1 MKIIIA
7 PDSFKEN
14 LSALEVAKLIEKGIR
29 RVYPKAKIVKVP
41 MADGGEG
48 TVQSLV
54 DATKGKMIKKEVTG
68 PLGKKVKAS
77 YGILGDNL
85 PRQVG
90 GKTAIIEMAS
100 ASGLPLVPKKRRNPL
115 ITTTYGTGELI
126 KAALDRG
133 CRKIIVGIGGS
144 ATVDGG
150 AGMTQ
155 ALGVRLLDR
164 KGRKIGFG
172 GGALGNLEKIDVSKL
187 DKRIKKTEVLVASD
201 VDNPLTGPKGAA
213 RVYAPQKGATPSM
226 VKRLEKNLKRYASI
240 IKRDLKKD
248 IKDIPGTGAAGGL
261 GAGLVAF
268 LNAKIRL
275 GVDIVIET
283 VKLEKYLKDANL
295 VITGEGKMDAQTIY
309 GKTPIGVAK
318 IAKRYNIPVVAIV
331 GEVGEGIEK
340 VYKHGIDG
348 IMTTTPYP
356 MTHSQA
362 MKKSSHLIP
371 DASEQ
376 LMKLLRIKVD

>member
-1 MKIIIA
+1 MKIVIA
-7 PDSFKEN
+7 PDSFKGN
-14 LSALEVAKLIEKGIR
+14 LSALEVANLIEKGIR

-54 DATKGKMIKKEVTG
+54 DATKGRIIKREVTG
-68 PLGKKVKAS
+68 PLGKKIKAS

-85 PRQVG
+85 PTGRQ
-90 GKTAIIEMAS
+90 GKTAVIEMAS

-115 ITTTYGTGELI
+115 LTTTYGTGELI
-126 KAALDRG
+126 KGALDRG
-133 CRKIIVGIGGS
+133 CRRIIVGIGGS

-150 AGMTQ
+150 AGMAQ
-155 ALGVRLLDR
+155 ALGVRLLDK
-164 KGRKIGFG
+164 KGRGIGFG
-172 GGALGNLEKIDVSKL
+172 GGALGNLERIDISKM
-187 DKRIKKTEVLVASD
+187 DERIKKTEVLVASD

-226 VKRLEKNLKRYASI
+226 VKKLEKNLQRYASI

-248 IKDIPGTGAAGGL
+248 IKNIPGTGAAGGL
-261 GAGLVAF
+261 GGGLIAF
-268 LNAKIRL
+268 LDAKIRL
-275 GVDIVIET
+275 GVNIVIET
-283 VKLEKYLKDANL
+283 VGLERHLKDADL
-295 VITGEGKMDAQTIY
+295 VITGEGKMDSQTIY

-318 IAKRYNIPVVAIV
+318 LAKKYNIPVVAIV
-331 GEVGEGIEK
+331 GEIGEGIEV

-348 IMTTTPYP
+348 IMTTIPYP
-356 MTHSQA
+356 MTRTQA
-362 MKKSSHLIP
+362 MKESSRLIP

-376 LMKLLRIKVD
+376 LMRLLRVKKI

>member
-1 MKIIIA
+1 MKIVIA
-7 PDSFKEN
+7 PDSFKGN

-29 RVYPKAKIVKVP
+29 RVYPKVRIVKVP

-54 DATKGKMIKKEVTG
+54 DATKGRIIRKEVTG
-68 PLGKKVKAS
+68 PLEKKIKAF
-77 YGILGDNL
+77 YGILGD
-85 PRQVG
+85 
-90 GKTAIIEMAS
+90 GKTAVIEMAS
-100 ASGLPLVPKKRRNPL
+100 ASGLPLVPKKKRNPL
-115 ITTTYGTGELI
+115 LTTTYGTGELI
-126 KAALDRG
+126 RAALDRG

-150 AGMTQ
+150 AGMAQ
-155 ALGVRLLDR
+155 ALGARLLDR
-164 KGRKIGFG
+164 KGGEIDFG
-172 GGALGNLEKIDVSKL
+172 GGALENLEEIDLSKL
-187 DKRIKKTEVLVASD
+187 DKRLKKTKVLIASD

-213 RVYAPQKGATPSM
+213 KVYAPQKGATPSM
-226 VKRLEKNLKRYASI
+226 VKRLEKNLKRYASS

-261 GAGLVAF
+261 GAGLIAF

-283 VKLEKYLKDANL
+283 VGLEKHLKDADL
-295 VITGEGKMDAQTIY
+295 VITGEGKMDSQTIY

-318 IAKRYNIPVVAIV
+318 LAKKYNIPVIAIV
-331 GEVGEGIEK
+331 GEVSEGVEV

-356 MTHSQA
+356 MTRSQA
-362 MKKSSHLIP
+362 VGKSSQLIP

-376 LMKLLRIKVD
+376 LMRLIKIRID

>member
-7 PDSFKEN
+7 PDSFKGN
-14 LSALEVAKLIEKGIR
+14 LTALEVANLIEKGIR
-29 RVYPKAKIVKVP
+29 RVYSKAKIVKVS

-48 TVQSLV
+48 TVRSLV
-54 DATKGKMIKKEVTG
+54 DATRGRIIRKEVTG
-68 PLGKKVKAS
+68 PLGKRVKAS
-77 YGILGDNL
+77 YGILGDK
-85 PRQVG
+85 
-90 GKTAIIEMAS
+90 KTAIIEMAS
-100 ASGLPLVPKKRRNPL
+100 ASGLPLVPKKKRNPL
-115 ITTTYGTGELI
+115 LTTTYGTGELI

-133 CRKIIVGIGGS
+133 CGKIIVGIGGS

-155 ALGVRLLDR
+155 ALGVRSLDK
-164 KGRKIGFG
+164 KGKEIGFG
-172 GGALGNLEKIDVSKL
+172 GGALGNLERIDISKM
-187 DKRIKKTEVLVASD
+187 DERIKKTEVLVASD

-226 VKRLEKNLKRYASI
+226 VKKLEKSLKRYASI

-261 GAGLVAF
+261 GAGLIAF
-268 LNAKIRL
+268 LDAKIRL

-283 VKLEKYLKDANL
+283 VGLEKRLKDADL

-309 GKTPIGVAK
+309 GKTPIGVARS
-318 IAKRYNIPVVAIV
+318 AKKHNIPVVAIV
-331 GEVGEGIEK
+331 GEVGEGVEV

-356 MTHSQA
+356 MTRPQA
-362 MKKSSHLIP
+362 IKESSRLIP
-371 DASEQ
+371 NASEQ
-376 LMKLLRIKVD
+376 LMRLIKTKI

>member
-1 MKIIIA
+1 MKIAIA

-29 RVYPKAKIVKVP
+29 RVYPKAKIIKVP

-48 TVQSLV
+48 TVRSLV
-54 DATKGKMIKKEVTG
+54 DATKGRIIREEVTG
-68 PLGKKVKAS
+68 PLGRKVKAS
-77 YGILGDNL
+77 YGILGDK
-85 PRQVG
+85 
-90 GKTAIIEMAS
+90 KTAIIEMAS
-100 ASGLPLVPKKRRNPL
+100 ASGLPLVPKNKRNPL
-115 ITTTYGTGELI
+115 LTTTYGTGELI

-133 CRKIIVGIGGS
+133 CRRIIVGIGGS

-150 AGMTQ
+150 AGMAQ
-155 ALGVRLLDR
+155 ALGVRLLDK
-164 KGRKIGFG
+164 KGREIGFG
-172 GGALGNLEKIDVSKL
+172 GGALGNLERIDISKM
-187 DKRIKKTEVLVASD
+187 DERIKKTEVLVASD

-248 IKDIPGTGAAGGL
+248 IKDVPGTGAAGGL
-261 GAGLVAF
+261 GAGLITF
-268 LNAKIRL
+268 LDAKIRL

-283 VKLEKYLKDANL
+283 VGLKKRLKDADL
-295 VITGEGKMDAQTIY
+295 VITGEGKMDSQTIY

-318 IAKRYNIPVVAIV
+318 LAKRYNIPVVAIV
-331 GEVGEGIEK
+331 GEVGEGVEK

-362 MKKSSHLIP
+362 VGKSSRLIP

-376 LMKLLRIKVD
+376 LMRLIKVKID

>member
-7 PDSFKEN
+7 PDSFKGN

-29 RVYPKAKIVKVP
+29 RVYPKVKIVKVP

-48 TVQSLV
+48 TVRSLV
-54 DATKGKMIKKEVTG
+54 DATKGRIIRKEVTG
-68 PLGKKVKAS
+68 PLSRKVKAS
-77 YGILGDNL
+77 YGILGD
-85 PRQVG
+85 

-100 ASGLPLVPKKRRNPL
+100 ASGLPLVPKSKRNPL
-115 ITTTYGTGELI
+115 LTTTYGTGELI

-150 AGMTQ
+150 AGMAQ
-155 ALGVRLLDR
+155 ALGVRLLDK
-164 KGRKIGFG
+164 KGREIGFG
-172 GGALGNLEKIDVSKL
+172 GGALQNLEKIDISKL
-187 DKRIKKTEVLVASD
+187 DGRIRKIKVLVASD

-213 RVYAPQKGATPSM
+213 RVYAPQKGASPSM

-248 IKDIPGTGAAGGL
+248 IKNISGTGAAGGL
-261 GAGLVAF
+261 GAGLIAF
-268 LNAKIRL
+268 LDAKIRL
-275 GVDIVIET
+275 GVNIVIET
-283 VKLEKYLKDANL
+283 VRLEKHLKDADL
-295 VITGEGKMDAQTIY
+295 VITGEGKMDSQTIY

-318 IAKRYNIPVVAIV
+318 LAKRYNIPIVAVV
-331 GEVGEGIEK
+331 GEVGKGVEK

-362 MKKSSHLIP
+362 VGKSSQLIP
-371 DASEQ
+371 DVSEQ
-376 LMKLLRIKVD
+376 LMKLIKIKID